1 MPEFTIFKDFIYPTE
16 QVKLEVMLERIQKCV
31 YKREVEALRALL
43 VQGNQAGYDLS
54 KKKLP
59 CFTPSGMFLGGRTM
73 QFLVK
78 YTGYVVL
85 DMDKLPAD
93 ILQSIRAIILLCTY
107 TLACFVSPSG
117 NGLKVLVR
125 VNTGAEDHLNAY
137 LSLQRYYSLL
147 TGVKIDPSG
156 KDITRLCFVS
166 ADPDLYYNPDAT
178 VYEPLSGA
186 GQLWPVAIPTG
197 PTGKKS
203 TATVTPTALVDIQK
217 LYHRAICNVERH
229 HTFVVGERNEFV
241 YALARQMNKLGVP
254 EASTLELILLNYNYN
269 EQEVLTSIKS
279 AYQNVQSVKPKKGKN
294 LIPCSL
300 QADPT
305 AAAPPDQPPP
315 GSQNKS
321 GRELY
326 NILDVE
332 WYLNQW
338 IKTRYNVITAMIE
351 WRKAG
356 SGDMF
361 VWMKDKHEHTWFC
374 DLHKKGQLIPIS
386 TLHILLN
393 SDFSPDFNPFLDY
406 FHRLKKWDGKTDY
419 IGQLCDTVK
428 TLDDIYWNFSF
439 LKWFVAYVASMLVDD
454 IFNHTVVVLVG
465 AQGAGKTSWMKR
477 LVPDVL
483 QDFLGTTAMQ
493 ADSKDAAIQLS
504 ECGLIILDELEN
516 LNRKDLAMFKELITR
531 PKSRIRRPYGRNSES
546 MAHLASFI
554 AGVNHEQILTD
565 ISGTRRYLCS
575 NIVSIDYQHKVDI
588 DGCMAQAYALFKSG
602 FKFWFN
608 QDEIKELTTHNEDF
622 VSKSVEEEL
631 ISTWFVKVTREEW
644 DNRSKFAN
652 SQNYMLLS
660 STDIA
665 IKLMEKARFNL
676 LDSSIIKIG
685 RIMKNMEFV
694 RMRQNDRRVYIVRLV
709 DNEVV
714 IKASHTLEE
723 TPEQIAARE
732 SNEQIIRFEE
742 DLFTSSGGDVLPF

>member
-1 MPEFTIFKDFIYPTE
+1 
-16 QVKLEVMLERIQKCV
+16 MLERIQKCV
-31 YKREVEALRALL
+31 YKREIDALRALRAR
-43 VQGNQAGYDLS
+43 GDQAGYDLG

-59 CFTPSGMFLGGRTM
+59 CFTPSGMFLGGRMM

-93 ILQSIRAIILLCTY
+93 ILQSIKAIIMLCTY
-107 TLACFVSPSG
+107 TLACFISPSG
-117 NGLKVLVR
+117 NGLKVLVK
-125 VNTGAEDHLNAY
+125 VSTGAEDHLNAY
-137 LSLQRYYSLL
+137 LSLQRFYSVL

-186 GQLWPVAIPTG
+186 AQSWPADNPIG
-197 PTGKKS
+197 PKGKK
-203 TATVTPTALVDIQK
+203 AAAAGKPTPTIDVNK
-217 LYHRAICNVERH
+217 LYHRAIANVERH
-229 HTFVVGERNEFV
+229 HTYVEGERNEFD
-241 YALARQMNKLGVP
+241 YALARQMQKLGVP
-254 EASTLELILLNYNYN
+254 ESSTLELLLRDYNFN
-269 EQEVLTSIKS
+269 DQEVRASIKS
-279 AYQNVQSVKPKKGKN
+279 AYGNNLPLKPKKGKKAM
-294 LIPCSL
+294 PPSV

-321 GRELY
+321 SRELY
-326 NILDVE
+326 NIMDVE

-338 IKTRYNVITAMIE
+338 IETRYNIITGVIE

-356 SGDMF
+356 THDLF
-361 VWMKDKHEHTWFC
+361 IWMKDKHEHTWFC

-393 SDFSPDFNPFLDY
+393 SDFSPDFNPFVDY
-406 FHRLKKWDGKTDY
+406 FHRLKKWDGKTNY

-428 TLDDIYWNFSF
+428 TLDDVYWNFSF
-439 LKWFVAYVASMLVDD
+439 LKWFVAYVASMIVDD

-465 AQGAGKTSWMKR
+465 AQGAGKTTWMKR
-477 LVPDVL
+477 LVPKVL

-588 DGCMAQAYALFKSG
+588 DKCMAQAYALFQSG
-602 FKFWFN
+602 FRFWFN
-608 QDEIKELTTHNEDF
+608 QDEIKELTMHNEDF
-622 VSKSVEEEL
+622 LSKSVEEEL

-644 DNRSKFAN
+644 KNRFKFAD
-652 SQNYMLLS
+652 SQSYMLLS

-685 RIMKNMEFV
+685 RIMKSMEFI
-694 RMRQNDRRVYIVRLV
+694 RMRQEDKRVYIVRLL
-709 DNEVV
+709 DNEAVV
-714 IKASHTLEE
+714 KASHSFEE
-723 TPEQIAARE
+723 TPEQIVERE
-732 SNEQIIRFEE
+732 ANEQIIRFEE
-742 DLFTSSGGDVLPF
+742 DLFTSSGGDGLPF